1 MGSGAV
7 GAGIVNI
14 ITESLYDKPIVVF
27 REYVQNSVDSLRR
40 AGAEYNKDL
49 CCKIWMDENNLFFL
63 DNGEGVLEDD
73 FLERM
78 VNIAR
83 SGKNRNWDIGYK
95 GIGRLSGIS
104 YCSKL
109 IFVNICS
116 FKGKQF
122 QEYVIDADKYNKIK
136 WDDEFCSLEFSEA
149 MEKIGEINDNC
160 SDIPAFLDRYGYI
173 FNNRDTGFLVV
184 LQNTNRVLKQVIE
197 EDDFY
202 DDLGWLLP
210 VKFNNELYDEKYQS
224 LFSMFEE
231 KDEDKNIIPAAT
243 YDITFND
250 AKIERPISG
259 DKLRDYNCLI
269 KMGDYAIGIL
279 SFPEGRMTIDT
290 NNDFKGM
297 RLYLDNMLLCDEGEI
312 IPMLM
317 QYGLDKHTLNEMIQ
331 SVRCVGV
338 MIYIT
343 DKNSI
348 YANARRTF
356 IEVRDDDSLMFL
368 DFLVVLVK
376 KIYEARY
383 AVSKYMNRAEQQQ
396 EEDEKIEKLRKTAE
410 ATLYSLAN
418 QEVTLPQIDKKE
430 VTQQINVLIKEFMCS
445 VVDLDYHC
453 DNAYDSFI
461 TWLKSRK

>member
-210 VKFNNELYDEKYQS
+210 VK
-224 LFSMFEE
+224 
-231 KDEDKNIIPAAT
+231 
-243 YDITFND
+243 
-250 AKIERPISG
+250 
-259 DKLRDYNCLI
+259 
-269 KMGDYAIGIL
+269 
-279 SFPEGRMTIDT
+279 
-290 NNDFKGM
+290 
-297 RLYLDNMLLCDEGEI
+297 
-312 IPMLM
+312 
-317 QYGLDKHTLNEMIQ
+317 
-331 SVRCVGV
+331 
-338 MIYIT
+338 
-343 DKNSI
+343 
-348 YANARRTF
+348 
-356 IEVRDDDSLMFL
+356 
-368 DFLVVLVK
+368 
-376 KIYEARY
+376 
-383 AVSKYMNRAEQQQ
+383 
-396 EEDEKIEKLRKTAE
+396 
-410 ATLYSLAN
+410 
-418 QEVTLPQIDKKE
+418 
-430 VTQQINVLIKEFMCS
+430 
-445 VVDLDYHC
+445 
-453 DNAYDSFI
+453 
-461 TWLKSRK
+461 